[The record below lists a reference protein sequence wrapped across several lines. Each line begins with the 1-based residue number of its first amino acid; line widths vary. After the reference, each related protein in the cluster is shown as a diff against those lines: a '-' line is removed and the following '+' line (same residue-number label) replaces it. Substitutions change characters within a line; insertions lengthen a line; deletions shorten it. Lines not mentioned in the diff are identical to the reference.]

1 VRQFLHDLA
10 KTVIPV
16 LGYVFMLAGLLFW
29 VALVIMEG

>member
-1 VRQFLHDLA
+1 MRTFLNEL
-10 KTVIPV
+10 KQTVIPV